1 MPRIFLSALCLGILI
16 LPGTSPASAPEVVI
30 NVHTQSL
37 SVLHEGQQVAK
48 YKISTSMF
56 GLGDEVRSYK
66 TPLGAFEVSGKK
78 GDKLPLGAV
87 MKKGRPTGEVIPP
100 NAPGRDP
107 IVTRVITLRGLEPQ
121 NRNAKSR
128 GIWIHGTPQE
138 KHLGKPVSW
147 GCIRM
152 KSEDVVNLYNIVRV
166 GTRVTI
172 QTAPQAASGS
182 SFFRLGKLWGHA
194 E

>member
-1 MPRIFLSALCLGILI
+1 ML
-16 LPGTSPASAPEVVI
+16 I
-30 NVHTQSL
+30 NVNTQSL
-37 SVLHEGQQVAK
+37 SVLKEGQEVAK

-56 GLGDEVRSYK
+56 GLGDEKRSYK
-66 TPLGAFEVSGKK
+66 TPLGAFEVSGKN
-78 GDKLPLGAV
+78 GDRLPLGAV
-87 MKKGRPTGEVIPP
+87 IKRGRPTGEVLRP

-121 NRNAKSR
+121 NRNAKAR

-152 KSEDVVNLYNIVRV
+152 KSEDVVKLYNVVKV

-172 QTAPQAASGS
+172 QGKTPGNSLAPRNPFSKAVKWFSG
-182 SFFRLGKLWGHA
+182 A